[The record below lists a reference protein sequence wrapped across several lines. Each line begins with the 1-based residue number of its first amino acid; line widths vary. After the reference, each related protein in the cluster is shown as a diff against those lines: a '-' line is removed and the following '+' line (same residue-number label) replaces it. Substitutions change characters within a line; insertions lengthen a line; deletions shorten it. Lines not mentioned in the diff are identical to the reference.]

1 MATRRQFLEAM
12 GRIGGA
18 SAVYLSMQALGLIS
32 MPRAFAGTPDLGAG
46 TGQGKSVVILGAGI
60 AGLVAAYELRKA
72 GYAVTVIEANERIG
86 GRVWTIRGGDR
97 IVQTGRP
104 EQRSEHD
111 AGLYFNAGA
120 ARIPTHHRAILGYA
134 RDLKVPLE
142 VMVNVN
148 RSAGMDFGAV
158 VRERQAVN
166 DVRGR
171 FAELLSKAIDKGALD
186 GELSGVDKKA
196 LRGYLDWWGDLK
208 RGGVF
213 KGSERSGYT
222 VPPGGYG
229 DAGTTVDPLTL
240 RQLADRGFFQ
250 SGLVFEEIFDQQAP
264 MFQPVG
270 GMDRIALALF
280 EQVRDAVR
288 LGTPVTGVRPTA
300 AGVRVTLAGGGVVEA
315 DYCLC
320 TLPAPLVAKL
330 DAPFTAAKRA
340 ALTATRYSTAVKVA
354 WQAPRFWEREGVYGG
369 LAWTSQ
375 RSEVVW
381 YPSGNWH
388 GDTGV
393 LIGAYAVGWLDAGD
407 KSVREYGALG
417 FDERFAVSR
426 GVIERLHPGKG
437 GLLARPLTVAW
448 DQTPF
453 ASGVGADWQPGQRQ
467 TDYVELARPEERI
480 FFAGEHLSY
489 LPYWQEGAAVSAHKA
504 IELLHQRAMS
514 EAPARRVG

>member
-1 MATRRQFLEAM
+1 MATRRQFLETM
-12 GRIGGA
+12 GRLGGV
-18 SAVYLSMQALGLIS
+18 SAVYLSMQALGLIA
-32 MPRAFAGTPDLGAG
+32 MPRAFAATPDLGAG

-72 GYAVTVIEANERIG
+72 GYAVTVIEANDRIG

-97 IVQTGRP
+97 IIQDGRP
-104 EQRSEHD
+104 EQRSDYD

-120 ARIPTHHRAILGYA
+120 ARIPAHHHAILGYA

-171 FAELLSKAIDKGALD
+171 FAELLAKAIDKGALNQ
-186 GELSGVDKKA
+186 ELSGVDKQA
-196 LRGYLDWWGDLK
+196 LRGYLEWWGDLK
-208 RGGVF
+208 RGGAF
-213 KGSERSGYT
+213 KGSERSGYV

-229 DAGTTVDPLTL
+229 DAGKLVDPLTL

-280 EQVRDAVR
+280 DQVKDVVR

-300 AGVRVTLAGGGVVEA
+300 NGVRVTLAKGGVVDA

-340 ALTATRYSTAVKVA
+340 ALKATNYSTAAKVA

-369 LAWTSQ
+369 LAWTSKQ
-375 RSEVVW
+375 SEVVW
-381 YPSGNWH
+381 YPSGDWH
-388 GDTGV
+388 GDKGV
-393 LIGAYAVGWLDAGD
+393 LVGAYAVGWLDAGE
-407 KSVREYGALG
+407 KSVRDYCAMS
-417 FDERFAVSR
+417 FAQRFAVSR
-426 GVIERLHPGKG
+426 GVIERLHPGQSQ
-437 GLLARPLTVAW
+437 LLGKPLTVAW

-453 ASGVGADWQPGQRQ
+453 ASGVGADWKPGQRQ
-467 TDYVELARPEERI
+467 SDYVELARPEGRI
-480 FFAGEHLSY
+480 YFAGEHLSY

-504 IELLHQRAMS
+504 IILLHQRAVS